1 MNIYDID
8 KLGKNEVD
16 GVDVK
21 TFYKKFNGDQLL
33 GIEAGSINT
42 NCGACGHVYLA
53 FDVKDEKLISK
64 YRNCIRYLCDI
75 EDAPYRVGFL
85 CSGIH
90 ELENFI
96 EALEFAVGVLK
107 QAKNLEQEWAF

>member
-16 GVDVK
+16 GTDVK

-33 GIEAGSINT
+33 GIEVGGIST
-42 NCGACGHVYLA
+42 DYGACEHVYLA
-53 FDVKDEKLISK
+53 FDVKDGNVIREHQVLDQREK
-64 YRNCIRYLCDI
+64 
-75 EDAPYRVGFL
+75 PYRLAFS
-85 CSGIH
+85 CSGEY

-107 QAKNLEQEWAF
+107 QAKNLEQDWAF